1 MSHRITTTSS
11 SFDDILAGF
20 TDAQHEAI
28 TARHCALLDAIEA
41 RKHAAVSAILAEPSP
56 VPLVHVTFGTPN
68 GTSGLTALY
77 GAVMYGNTA
86 AVRLLL
92 EAGASLQVETIML
105 GNGPFTLID
114 CARMALSNPHLS
126 RALKKDIKD
135 AIRLLEQAADARGE
149 DAETMQASVKKRG
162 RTVVVE
168 VVNKYSRDVLTYGR
182 ARGASDRAMSMPS
195 VMHRVVE
202 LMTGEKPGKNTMVMA
217 VPIEAMKGGATLH

>member
-11 SFDDILAGF
+11 FDDILAGL
-20 TDAQHEAI
+20 TDAQREAI
-28 TARHCALLDAIEA
+28 TARHDALLDAIKA
-41 RKHAAVSAILAEPSP
+41 RKHAAVANILAEASP
-56 VPLVHVTFGTPN
+56 VPLIHVTFGTKN
-68 GTSGLTALY
+68 GTSGLTALHS
-77 GAVMYGNTA
+77 AVMYGNTA

-92 EAGASLQVETIML
+92 AAGASLLVETTML

-114 CARMALSNPHLS
+114 CARMAMGNPGFT
-126 RALKKDIKD
+126 RAQKKDLQA
-135 AIRLLEQAADARGE
+135 AIVLLEQAADERGE

-182 ARGASDRAMSMPS
+182 ARGASERAMSMPS